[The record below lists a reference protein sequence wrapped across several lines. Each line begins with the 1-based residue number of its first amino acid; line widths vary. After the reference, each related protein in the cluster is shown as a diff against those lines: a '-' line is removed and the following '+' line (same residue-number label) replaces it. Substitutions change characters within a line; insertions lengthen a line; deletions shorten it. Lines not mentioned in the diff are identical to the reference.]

1 MIPLPPSAFLSPSRF
16 QQPTDTMDP
25 LFDRLQTLH
34 EQGILTEDELETLKA
49 GVVELALIEP
59 DEINLTEEPD
69 FVGTDGR
76 SLVEHAK
83 DACSEAGIDL
93 DGTDEGEDPS

>member
-1 MIPLPPSAFLSPSRF
+1 
-16 QQPTDTMDP
+16 MDP
-25 LFDRLQTLH
+25 LFDRLETLTG
-34 EQGILTEDELETLKA
+34 QGLFTEDEMEMIKA
-49 GVVELALIEP
+49 AVVELALIEP

-83 DACSEAGIDL
+83 DACNEAGIDL
-93 DGTDEGEDPS
+93 DDGDDGPEYQGN